1 MSSRRFVSPVM
12 PHGYGGAGLLGLWS
26 VGSIGGGRW
35 AIGLDDLGGL
45 LQP

>member
-12 PHGYGGAGLLGLWS
+12 PHGYGGAGLLGTWS
-26 VGSIGGGRW
+26 AGSTGGRW